1 MRKHPIELP
10 QVVVKIRDEQHAHIA
25 SLASASQ
32 GGVWSTGAMER
43 PEMRMS
49 GPVLDAPD
57 VTELTHFYERL
68 LGWEV
73 EAFEGPRPGDPPGGG
88 WSRLRPS
95 DGSTKIE

>member
-1 MRKHPIELP
+1 
-10 QVVVKIRDEQHAHIA
+10 
-25 SLASASQ
+25 
-32 GGVWSTGAMER
+32 MER

-73 EAFEGPRPGDPPGGG
+73 EAFEGTATRHRWQRLTSFTPLIQLSAPR
-88 WSRLRPS
+88 
-95 DGSTKIE
+95 